1 MVWIPTRAIIVTAM
15 AVAYGF
21 LNGLHDSGN
30 IGATAIASGVLS
42 WRKALLLGSV
52 AVFVAPF
59 LFGVEVAR
67 TVGVGIVDPG
77 TINIEV
83 IIASLVGAG
92 LWNLFTWYLGLPSS
106 SSHALLGG
114 ILGSVIIA
122 AGPTAI
128 KLSGILKALGALL
141 LAPPLGLIG
150 GYVVMKVT
158 LFLASA
164 ASPRVNVWFKRGQ
177 ILTVLALALGHGTN
191 DAQMSMGIVTLALV
205 TSGVQSHFAVPNWV
219 VLASAAAMALG
230 TAVGG
235 GRIIKTLGSRLY
247 RIRPIHG
254 FTAQLA
260 SAAVILPATIL
271 GGPVSSSQVVS
282 SAIMGAGSAE
292 RVSKVRWG
300 AGRSMLVAWL
310 LTIPAAGLIAAGAYA
325 LITVIW

>member
-1 MVWIPTRAIIVTAM
+1 MR
-15 AVAYGF
+15 G
-21 LNGLHDSGN
+21 
-30 IGATAIASGVLS
+30 
-42 WRKALLLGSV
+42 
-52 AVFVAPF
+52 
-59 LFGVEVAR
+59 
-67 TVGVGIVDPG
+67 TV
-77 TINIEV
+77 
-83 IIASLVGAG
+83 
-92 LWNLFTWYLGLPSS
+92 
-106 SSHALLGG
+106 
-114 ILGSVIIA
+114 
-122 AGPTAI
+122 
-128 KLSGILKALGALL
+128 
-141 LAPPLGLIG
+141 
-150 GYVVMKVT
+150 
-158 LFLASA
+158 
-164 ASPRVNVWFKRGQ
+164 
-177 ILTVLALALGHGTN
+177 ALALRHGTN